1 MKTKQIIMIV
11 LLALT
16 LHSCGVY
23 YEPRGAY
30 YPRRNFVP
38 IYVPPVRIVRHFYGA
53 GRFYGGHRHIHYGG
67 GRR

>member
-1 MKTKQIIMIV
+1 MKAKQIIMIV
-11 LLALT
+11 LLAVT

-30 YPRRNFVP
+30 YPRRNFAPV
-38 IYVPPVRIVRHFYGA
+38 YYPPVQVVGHYYGNPH
-53 GRFYGGHRHIHYGG
+53 FYGGHHHGHYRG